1 MYTIYVSYKCVPGKR
16 EEWLR
21 QLNEKGYVAA
31 IRAEEGCIRYDYYLA
46 EKNPDEVLLIE
57 AWETKAH
64 QQAHIQTPHM
74 ALVKQMNA
82 AFVESVKI
90 GEYKILD

>member
-1 MYTIYVSYKCVPGKR
+1 M
-16 EEWLR
+16 
-21 QLNEKGYVAA
+21 
-31 IRAEEGCIRYDYYLA
+31 
-46 EKNPDEVLLIE
+46 LLIE

-82 AFVESVKI
+82 DYVESVKI